1 MYILGIYYIIQ
12 LNYDCKFFDFYSF
25 SCLFFFNFLLFL
37 EIVCLDFFIMNIDM
51 LYYDIF
57 YGGFV
62 LYICVVGYRYISG
75 DF

>member
-1 MYILGIYYIIQ
+1 M
-12 LNYDCKFFDFYSF
+12 
-25 SCLFFFNFLLFL
+25 FL

-62 LYICVVGYRYISG
+62 LYICVVGYKYVSG
-75 DF
+75 DFWWICVGNGSWNGIEFWCKGVYF